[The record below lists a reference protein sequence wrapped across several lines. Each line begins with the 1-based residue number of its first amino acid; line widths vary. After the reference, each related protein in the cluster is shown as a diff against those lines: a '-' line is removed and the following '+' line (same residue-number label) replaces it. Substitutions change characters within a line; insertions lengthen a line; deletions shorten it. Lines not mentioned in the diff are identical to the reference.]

1 MVTTLHCFFF
11 PPVLCVCVCVREQ
24 MTNLLIDAMFQYD
37 DPNATISSI
46 LDEVRKLVSITVIVV
61 HLESPYIVTNL
72 WRSSA

>member
-1 MVTTLHCFFF
+1 M
-11 PPVLCVCVCVREQ
+11 CVCVREQ

-72 WRSSA
+72 